1 MIKVSELEKLDASCE
16 EAPWELDDTRVYNS
30 ALSGEVYANGV
41 GFWEEDDLAM
51 AVAARNALPALLRL
65 ARAAA
70 DPEVLIG
77 LEFANMEESPP
88 GVWDKQI
95 TELRAALAP
104 FDFTD

>member
-65 ARAAA
+65 ARAAKLSSDGWYDDTLYA
-70 DPEVLIG
+70 
-77 LEFANMEESPP
+77 
-88 GVWDKQI
+88 
-95 TELRAALAP
+95 LREALAA

>member
-65 ARAAA
+65 ARAAKAVSDEAALRPCPESDA
-70 DPEVLIG
+70 DAQ
-77 LEFANMEESPP
+77 LENC
-88 GVWDKQI
+88 
-95 TELRAALAP
+95 LAP